1 MVFSKDGAWGR
12 QGSLGEGTHRKKAS
26 ALERRGRASWYQS
39 KAASVYIRLFRIS
52 IQLST
57 YSSTHPPVIRLSTH
71 LPISVTKIH
80 LTIYLSIHPLTH
92 LSTYLSTYSQS
103 NNQSTHL
110 YTYQSI
116 HPSHSSI
123 YSPTH
128 LSIYSPIHSSNHVL
142 IHSSIHLSHL
152 STHLF
157 IYSSTHMI

>member
-12 QGSLGEGTHRKKAS
+12 RGSLGEGTHRKKAS

-92 LSTYLSTYSQS
+92 LPIYLPTHNPTINPPIYTLT
-103 NNQSTHL
+103 NQSTPATHP
-110 YTYQSI
+110 SI
-116 HPSHSSI
+116 HPPI
-123 YSPTH
+123 YP
-128 LSIYSPIHSSNHVL
+128 
-142 IHSSIHLSHL
+142 

-157 IYSSTHMI
+157 IHPTTY